1 MKKIVIIMVIAVMA
15 LSASA
20 QVVTSRTS
28 IKSNTKTSWFV
39 RLGMSI
45 DNLTNG
51 KEVIEYESDEDGK
64 ASIGSK
70 VGMDL
75 NFGFMRNIGKSGLY
89 WGMDLGIGTR
99 GATCKEEGSYEKYDY
114 NLDKYV
120 DYKYTNKGSVMTWNV
135 KYSPFTF
142 GYKYSI
148 TDDLKLDGHVGAYV
162 SYDFAGGTKYE
173 WDGDDES
180 EKLSFSEMKEENW
193 DYMPL
198 DAGLQ
203 IGIGAWWKKF
213 NFDITYQRGFVPA
226 ASVYYDRA
234 KRANIY
240 SSNLMLRLGYTF

>member
-1 MKKIVIIMVIAVMA
+1 MKKIVIIMAVAVMA

-28 IKSNTKTSWFV
+28 IRSKSKTTWFV

-51 KEVIEYESDEDGK
+51 NEVIKYEADEDGK

-89 WGMDLGIGTR
+89 WGMDLGLGTR
-99 GATCKEEGSYEKYDY
+99 GATCKEEGTYQEYDR
-114 NLDKYV
+114 NLGKNV

-148 TDDLKLDGHVGAYV
+148 TDDLKLDAHLGAYA
-162 SYDFAGGTKYE
+162 SFDFAGGTKYE
-173 WDGDDES
+173 WENDEA
-180 EKLSFSEMKEENW
+180 EKLSYSQMKEKNW
-193 DYMPL
+193 DYMPF

-203 IGIGAWWKKF
+203 LGIGAWWKKF

-226 ASVYYDRA
+226 AVVYYG
-234 KRANIY
+234 KENPANIY
-240 SSNLMLRLGYTF
+240 SSNLMLRLGYAF